1 MVFLFKVNLDSPLCL
16 FDELLIDVDFSA
28 GCKLSLVV
36 IVFFLF
42 VCVEIGEIYGF
53 QYSSQMVL
61 VSPPEGVVQGVIC
74 KPEAWWNVSGG
85 SRRSRPLPYG
95 PARQEMLSW
104 CAVDVADALRRMA
117 SERSAGGQKTQALV
131 LATACI
137 WLRIPTCVARAPTL
151 ERVRLPVCGYVR

>member
-53 QYSSQMVL
+53 QYSSKMVL
-61 VSPPEGVVQGVIC
+61 VSPPESVIQGVIC
-74 KPEAWWNVSGG
+74 ELGAFGEVSGDRKTG
-85 SRRSRPLPYG
+85 RYPL
-95 PARQEMLSW
+95 ARQVSLFVPQVIRW
-104 CAVDVADALRRMA
+104 
-117 SERSAGGQKTQALV
+117 K
-131 LATACI
+131 
-137 WLRIPTCVARAPTL
+137 ARFQEL
-151 ERVRLPVCGYVR
+151 LP